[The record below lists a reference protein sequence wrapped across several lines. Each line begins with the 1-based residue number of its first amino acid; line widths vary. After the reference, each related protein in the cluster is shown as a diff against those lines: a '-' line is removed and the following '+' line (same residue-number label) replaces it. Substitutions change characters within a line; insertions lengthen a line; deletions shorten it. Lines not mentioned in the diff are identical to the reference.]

1 MVVELFSR
9 QTYRSKL
16 INILCVETHHHF
28 IFKCVFN
35 FVFVSFFLQCFKESQ
50 LVSLDPIEQFGNWFE
65 KATKCPEILEAN
77 AMCIATATK

>member
-35 FVFVSFFLQCFKESQ
+35 FVFVSFFYSVLKKASWCLWTPLS
-50 LVSLDPIEQFGNWFE
+50 SLETGLKKPQSAPKF
-65 KATKCPEILEAN
+65 
-77 AMCIATATK
+77 